1 MCGCE
6 LWESYRGTSFR
17 IVQLFAQDIEEPL
30 FFPKLATMLYTVSA
44 PGETMITFERHNA
57 TNLYRVSSAS
67 PGGDGYLVFYLIAGD
82 ATDALTAAQTWHDA
96 IGYYVFLKQ
105 EPADLD
111 SFVIA
116 LASFFAGASPAR
128 TSWAWLSFTPEA
140 NGAIEGTI
148 IHSTEDAGLAAAETN
163 APSVP
168 QLHNYAVNLMRQ
180 ALLGTVE
187 PPSDDIAK
195 FTLVHPPVA
204 TKAADNEAS
213 DFQNIA
219 AFSRDVHLSLTGP
232 NRGCIMGKISASD
245 FAVEGWVGLYYFIQG
260 ATSIVPQF
268 YPVVNVYPSTPV
280 MFAMSFDPLDQLN
293 PDRTYLQFTDE
304 QREPVQAANA
314 VAEYKEE
321 PLPPFVMDSKFRTI
335 YGERIGLLP
344 VTAPVPPGRRGAR
357 LVQQPLP
364 DGGYYIAPDGDFMM
378 VLLSDNSGSSSER
391 EESNL
396 LLGVSG
402 LESIAFRE
410 ESPTVEGNYVSFFPF
425 MPAYVPVFPLL
436 KSETQPSSAS
446 VDNMSLITSR
456 KDCVTSWITVGP
468 PLTPTDV
475 LYFAQPDG
483 AALYREEDGAGSDG
497 NILTYFAA
505 TAAVLPDPKTTT
517 CFPVAPVTTVV
528 PATDEFGPDFIRNFE
543 LQILSPTRRAI
554 IQQVSTSLS
563 QASESA
569 SDDDDA
575 TEKYGTTPQGFLTK
589 VDGFQWKELLLAS
602 NTDVNT
608 GTVQSLAFTD
618 LNPTLQAAFQT
629 NQQFLVI
636 TSDTYLKEGGTKFQ
650 NTIPIEGWPFF
661 IDVSL
666 NEVGNYR
673 NVIISKFSEG
683 SVTERVRDTRLWT
696 DPTNFNS
703 TEDDNLNKLSSWLV
717 AYIENA
723 RERAAHDAAFAN
735 FVEIV
740 DDPEWNG
747 ILALNVTIGL
757 SDFPPELKGLL
768 AGIDLERFA
777 AHHFGI
783 NVNFVQPDGNGG
795 LEMVPQSSM
804 FGLIDYVD
812 ESLAASNIQNVEE
825 SQSTAKEFAPVV
837 LEANGNPPFYEQPY
851 QFVVL
856 TLQVVFSNSE
866 IKNFTSTIKLTIN
879 QLFSEAVRNPDSS
892 DLEANAIILDGSY
905 EDHNGARSYVFN
917 IRKSIYFRLIGK
929 VVDHVEIIKAQFST
943 LQSIPVPGTTDEIV
957 QSRFSFWGTMGFY
970 NVADDFDIFSFDSLS
985 YASMYVDMSFAL
997 SAPETPLFGFNPA
1010 AMTFDPLGSKARNN
1024 SVFKNFPL
1032 QLRGVVYNGNS
1043 TGRPTDMG
1051 FMAVKTPLTGYSN
1064 SIDNTWYALSFTLN
1078 LGTPGA
1084 LAASLGFTAQMYAA
1098 WSPVFD
1104 TRTKNPISVNFQ
1116 LPRGGGNKSQ
1126 LSLQGVLQLAI
1137 RSIKFNTT
1145 LDDETGNRAF
1155 LLIFERIALRVL
1167 GLNLPTN
1174 ATLDAVL
1181 FGNPDPDS
1189 TPGSLGWY
1197 FAYNKT
1203 TTSALA
1209 STREQK
1215 QLPIKSEVE

>member
-1 MCGCE
+1 
-6 LWESYRGTSFR
+6 
-17 IVQLFAQDIEEPL
+17 
-30 FFPKLATMLYTVSA
+30 MLYTVSA
-44 PGETMITFERHNA
+44 PGETMITFERYNA

-67 PGGDGYLVFYLIAGD
+67 PGGDGYLAFYLTAGD
-82 ATDALTAAQTWHDA
+82 AADALTAAQTWHTA
-96 IGYYVFLKQ
+96 VGYYVFLKQ

-111 SFVIA
+111 SFAIA
-116 LASFFAGASPAR
+116 LDGFFAGANPAR

-140 NGAIEGTI
+140 NGVIEGTV
-148 IHSTEDAGLAAAETN
+148 IHSTEDAGLAAADTN
-163 APSVP
+163 EPLAP
-168 QLHNYAVNLMRQ
+168 QLHDCAVNLMRQ

-187 PPSDDIAK
+187 PPSGDIAG

-204 TKAADNEAS
+204 AKAASNNS
-213 DFQNIA
+213 VPDFQDIS
-219 AFSRDVHLSLTGP
+219 AFSHDVHLPLTGP
-232 NRGCIMGKISASD
+232 NRGCIMGKVAASD
-245 FAVEGWVGLYYFIQG
+245 LAAEMWNVGLYYFIQG
-260 ATSIVPQF
+260 KTSIVEQY
-268 YPVVNVYPSTPV
+268 YPVLNVHPPTQTL
-280 MFAMSFDPLDQLN
+280 FAMSFDPLAPCN
-293 PDRTYLQFTDE
+293 PTRSYLEFINE
-304 QREPVQAANA
+304 QGEEAQQVGASPEP
-314 VAEYKEE
+314 
-321 PLPPFVMDSKFRTI
+321 PLPSFVMDSKFRTI
-335 YGERIGLLP
+335 YGEKIGLRA
-344 VTAPVPPGRRGAR
+344 VTAPPPPGMRGAR
-357 LVQQPLP
+357 LVQQYLP
-364 DGGYYIAPDGDFMM
+364 YGGSYTAPDGDFLI
-378 VLLSDNSGSSSER
+378 VILPEDSESGTKR

-402 LESIAFRE
+402 LESIAFRDNKQDG
-410 ESPTVEGNYVSFFPF
+410 SPTQMVDGNYISFFPS
-425 MPAYVPVFPLL
+425 MPAYVPAFPLL
-436 KSETQPSSAS
+436 EPDAQQAPTGGAVPP
-446 VDNMSLITSR
+446 LITR
-456 KDCVTSWITVGP
+456 RERCLTSWVTVGP
-468 PLTPTDV
+468 PLPPADQDV
-475 LYFAQPDG
+475 RYFAQPNG
-483 AALYREEDGAGSDG
+483 AALYTEEDGAGGDG
-497 NILTYFAA
+497 NILQYFGA
-505 TAAVLPDPKTTT
+505 TAAFLPTPEQTT
-517 CFPVAPVTTVV
+517 CFPVAPVTTVL

-543 LQILSPTRRAI
+543 LQILSPFRRSM
-554 IQQVSTSLS
+554 IQQVSAGLH
-563 QASESA
+563 QAPES
-569 SDDDDA
+569 DNVDA

-636 TSDTYLKEGGTKFQ
+636 TSDKYLKEGGTKFQ

-666 NEVGNYR
+666 SEVGNYR
-673 NVIISKFSEG
+673 NVLISKFGEG
-683 SVTERVRDTRLWT
+683 SVSERVRDVRLWT

-703 TEDDNLNKLSSWLV
+703 TEDDNLNKLSEWLV

-723 RERAAHDAAFAN
+723 RERANHDDAFAN

-740 DDPEWNG
+740 DNPEWNG

-768 AGIDLERFA
+768 AGIDLKRFA

-783 NVNFVQPDGNGG
+783 NINFVQPNGNGG

-812 ESLAASNIQNVEE
+812 ESLASSEIQTVQVA
-825 SQSTAKEFAPVV
+825 QSKTTELDPIVA
-837 LEANGNPPFYEQPY
+837 EADDAPPFYEQPY

-892 DLEANAIILDGSY
+892 DPDANAIILDGSY

-997 SAPETPLFGFNPA
+997 SVPDKPLFGFNPA
-1010 AMTFDPLGSKARNN
+1010 AMTFDPPGSKVRNN

-1043 TGRPTDMG
+1043 TGRPADMG
-1051 FMAVKTPLTGYSN
+1051 FMAVKTPLTGYSS
-1064 SIDNTWYALSFTLN
+1064 SIDNTWYALSFTIN

-1104 TRTKNPISVNFQ
+1104 TRAKNPISVNFQ
-1116 LPRGGGNKSQ
+1116 LPRGGGNKNQ

-1145 LDDETGNRAF
+1145 LDEDTGNRAF

-1167 GLNLPTN
+1167 GMNLPTN

-1189 TPGSLGWY
+1189 TPSSLGWY
-1197 FAYNKT
+1197 FAYNKST
-1203 TTSALA
+1203 TAALA
-1209 STREQK
+1209 ATQEQK
-1215 QLPIKSEVE
+1215 QLPMKSEVE